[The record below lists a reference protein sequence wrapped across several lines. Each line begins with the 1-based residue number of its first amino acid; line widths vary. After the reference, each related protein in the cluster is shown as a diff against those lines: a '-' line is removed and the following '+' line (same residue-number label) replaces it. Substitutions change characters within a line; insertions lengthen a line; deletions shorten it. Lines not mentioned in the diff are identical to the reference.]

1 MDSIHIFWNASV
13 IATRKD
19 IVIWILPLKLGKCCN
34 HKFRWQWND
43 ELPNKDERPLKT
55 EQVFSEIFWMELFE
69 WRTFFA
75 WATDTLCLTFLSVV
89 FSSISCSISKPF
101 LRTMWKEVNF
111 NFYGG
116 KKYFSSLQQIELLY
130 LFLSARNHDNLDSE
144 FMELDLENNLVLE
157 LLAVESTGRTQFY
170 PICSLI
176 SSSKI

>member
-1 MDSIHIFWNASV
+1 MVIFSKSSV
-13 IATRKD
+13 TATWKD
-19 IVIWILPLKLGKCCN
+19 TVIWILPLKLGKCCN

-43 ELPNKDERPLKT
+43 LSYQTRMKDPEDRAIFLWNILDGIVWMKDLFCLSNRYY
-55 EQVFSEIFWMELFE
+55 VSHSYRLFSL
-69 WRTFFA
+69 
-75 WATDTLCLTFLSVV
+75 V
-89 FSSISCSISKPF
+89 ISCSISKPF

-111 NFYGG
+111 YFYGG

-130 LFLSARNHDNLDSE
+130 LFFSARNHDNLDSE

-157 LLAVESTGRTQFY
+157 LLAGESTGRTQFY